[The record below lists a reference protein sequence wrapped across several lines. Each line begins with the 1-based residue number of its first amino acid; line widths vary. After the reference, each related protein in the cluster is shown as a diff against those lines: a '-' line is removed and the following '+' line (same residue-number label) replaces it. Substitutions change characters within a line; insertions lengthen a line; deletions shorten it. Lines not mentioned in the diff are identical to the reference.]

1 MVISRSCSGHVVVME
16 FHADLGGGSF
26 AMSANKALHTRLHF
40 QSSAILC
47 FGEGGDLDIRDLGN
61 AKTVKK

>member
-16 FHADLGGGSF
+16 FHADLGVSY
-26 AMSANKALHTRLHF
+26 AMSTNKALHTRLHF

-47 FGEGGDLDIRDLGN
+47 FGEGGDLDIRDFENLE
-61 AKTVKK
+61 TVKN